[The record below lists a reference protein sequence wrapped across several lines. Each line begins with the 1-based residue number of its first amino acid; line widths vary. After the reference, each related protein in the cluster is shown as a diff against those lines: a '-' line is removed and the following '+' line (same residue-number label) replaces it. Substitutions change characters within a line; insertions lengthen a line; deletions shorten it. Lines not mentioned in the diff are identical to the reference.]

1 MIYFDNA
8 ATTKVRPEVIESML
22 PVLSEEY
29 GNPSSLYAM
38 GRSAHSLIEKAR
50 KQVASAIGAKLPRE
64 IFFTSC
70 GTESDNWAITGAM
83 ALAKGKHMIT
93 SMVEHHAVLTTCERL
108 EEQGFSVSYVKPDK
122 TGRITAEAVAK
133 EIREDTALISIMYA
147 NNEVGTVNEIAAIGK
162 LAREHGILF
171 HTDAVQAA
179 GHLPIDVE
187 AENIDLLSISAHK
200 FHAPKGVGA
209 LYIRDGVN
217 IAKLMRGGAQERNQR
232 PGTENTAS
240 ITAMGTALSLAVS
253 EMQEE
258 TARIGAM
265 REHLEKRI
273 FAEIPDVYLNGNREH
288 RLPGTLNLR
297 FPGAGSDAVL
307 LSLDMEGLA
316 ASGGSACSA
325 GAAEASHVLLAM
337 GLSESEAKH
346 SIRLSLGHMNT
357 MEEVDQAVEILKRVV
372 LRIRS
377 ISPVY

>member
-93 SMVEHHAVLTTCERL
+93 SMVEHHAVLYTCERL

-240 ITAMGTALSLAVS
+240 IVAMGTALSLAVS

-258 TARIGAM
+258 TARISAM

-288 RLPGTLNLR
+288 RLPGTVNFR

>member
-93 SMVEHHAVLTTCERL
+93 SMVEHHAVLYTCERL
-108 EEQGFSVSYVKPDK
+108 EEQGFSVSYVRPDK

-179 GHLPIDVE
+179 GYLPIDVE

-240 ITAMGTALSLAVS
+240 IVAMGTALSLAVS
-253 EMQEE
+253 EMPEE
-258 TARIGAM
+258 NARISAM

-288 RLPGTLNLR
+288 RLPGIVNFR

-346 SIRLSLGHMNT
+346 SIRLSLGHLNT